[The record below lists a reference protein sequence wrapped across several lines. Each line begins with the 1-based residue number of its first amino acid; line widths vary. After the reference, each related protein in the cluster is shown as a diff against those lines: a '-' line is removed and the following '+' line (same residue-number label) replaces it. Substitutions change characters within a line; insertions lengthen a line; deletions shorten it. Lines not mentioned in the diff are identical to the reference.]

1 MEEVLKWGDDESGQ
15 KLKSLL
21 RLDARSDASLLRGVD
36 RRGLIQIYNDGIDGP
51 PMPTR
56 EPHVFLYSDEEILI
70 QVSQSIFH
78 LKAVDAEEEP
88 REDIPPLEG
97 GEDFETRQILELW
110 GGLEWSHTENVTWT
124 ENQADLDDQV
134 WDGWDAD

>member
-1 MEEVLKWGDDESGQ
+1 
-15 KLKSLL
+15 
-21 RLDARSDASLLRGVD
+21 
-36 RRGLIQIYNDGIDGP
+36 
-51 PMPTR
+51 MPTR
-56 EPHVFLYSDEEILI
+56 EPHVFLYADEEILI

-88 REDIPPLEG
+88 REDIPPQEG
-97 GEDFETRQILELW
+97 GEDFGEPRYWGRMKIETRQILELW